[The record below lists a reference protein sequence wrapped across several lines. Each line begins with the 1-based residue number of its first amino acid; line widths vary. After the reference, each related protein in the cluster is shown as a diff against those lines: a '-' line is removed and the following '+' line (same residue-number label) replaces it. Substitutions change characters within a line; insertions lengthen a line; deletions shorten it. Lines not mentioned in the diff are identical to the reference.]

1 MRRWLE
7 VLLRLKT
14 AKGFLRMNSLSR
26 WRKKFFNH
34 MSELY
39 DLIILPEAELDIRNI
54 VMYIA
59 MELAAPQAAL
69 NLQRII
75 EKEIRSLSY
84 MPDRIRLVDE
94 QPWRAA
100 GIRRTRVKN
109 YFIYFFID
117 ENRMT
122 VYINAV
128 IYSGRDQTQQLRERN
143 KR

>member
-1 MRRWLE
+1 
-7 VLLRLKT
+7 
-14 AKGFLRMNSLSR
+14 
-26 WRKKFFNH
+26 

-59 MELAAPQAAL
+59 IELAAPQAAL

>member
-1 MRRWLE
+1 
-7 VLLRLKT
+7 
-14 AKGFLRMNSLSR
+14 
-26 WRKKFFNH
+26 

-59 MELAAPQAAL
+59 IELAAPQAAL

-84 MPDRIRLVDE
+84 MPGRIRLVDE
-94 QPWRAA
+94 QPWRNA
-100 GIRRTRVKN
+100 GIRRTRAKN
-109 YFIYFFID
+109 YYIYFFID
-117 ENRMT
+117 EKRMT
-122 VYINAV
+122 VYINSV
-128 IYSGRDQTQQLRERN
+128 IYAGRDQTKQLRDRN

>member
-1 MRRWLE
+1 
-7 VLLRLKT
+7 
-14 AKGFLRMNSLSR
+14 
-26 WRKKFFNH
+26 

-59 MELAAPQAAL
+59 IELAAPQAAL

-84 MPDRIRLVDE
+84 LPDRIRLVDE
-94 QPWRAA
+94 QPWRNAR
-100 GIRRTRVKN
+100 IRRTRVKN
-109 YFIYFFID
+109 YYIYFFID
-117 ENRMT
+117 KKRMN

-128 IYSGRDQTQQLRERN
+128 IYTGRDQTQQLRDRY